1 MENETGP
8 SESSIAAGH
17 DDHNGTW
24 DHEDLFFDK
33 YKQGTAFIVVF
44 ILAYLS
50 VFLLC
55 VVGNL
60 LVIVVVALNRNM
72 RTVTNFFIA
81 NLAAAD
87 LLVGVFSLPFNLA
100 DSILTSW
107 PFGEAMC
114 KTFLT
119 VRVLSVSAS
128 VFTLVAIA
136 VDRYYAVVHPTSP
149 RFTKTAMMYIL
160 SAVWI
165 VAAATSAPQGLVLT
179 SVTYEGLYTED
190 GQLLTACEEVWPGD
204 YYVAGYTFFLFAI
217 CYVFPLFII
226 ALLYIKIG
234 RSIWNRSK
242 PGTNHDTQ
250 KKLHVIRMLLVVVVV
265 FTLSWLPLYS
275 LLIAT
280 LFSNLTDTTA
290 EILYHYV
297 SPIVKGL
304 AFINCGVN
312 PVIYGYYNKNLRK
325 GFSQLIGSTA

>member
-24 DHEDLFFDK
+24 DPEDLFFDK

-179 SVTYEGLYTED
+179 SVTYEDLYTED

-242 PGTNHDTQ
+242 PGTNHG
-250 KKLHVIRMLLVVVVV
+250 RA
-265 FTLSWLPLYS
+265 
-275 LLIAT
+275 AT
-280 LFSNLTDTTA
+280 NTTA